1 MFRLQLAC
9 LVMLIFISVIYLS
22 IRRVK
27 SYSHRLFTVSLILSI
42 IYTIN
47 DMISVYTVNHLETV
61 PPLVNRF
68 VHNLFMGSLMIE
80 IYIFFS
86 YTITLIYDEQELKK
100 KRKKLQK
107 TFNRN

>member
-86 YTITLIYDEQELKK
+86 YTITLIYDE
-100 KRKKLQK
+100 
-107 TFNRN
+107 